1 VFDLVG
7 NVLLQVNVAL
17 VGVGVLVLVRS
28 QVDEQELEQFG
39 HDTEQFVVEVIVELV
54 VELLVG
60 GFAEGLDDVV
70 NALPDK
76 FFDFIVV
83 LLVPVGGVDIGH
95 QVNEEMRHLV
105 DEFERLAVLQH
116 YLLFLLFFVPL
127 PIFFFVV
134 LALVDLVVG
143 VLGMLAQFDQKLC
156 LVLEELEQL

>member
-1 VFDLVG
+1 MFDLVG

-28 QVDEQELEQFG
+28 QVDEQELEQLG
-39 HDTEQFVVEVIVELV
+39 HDSEQFVVEVIVELV

-105 DEFERLAVLQH
+105 DELERLAVLQH

-127 PIFFFVV
+127 PIFLFVV

-143 VLGMLAQFDQKLC
+143 VLGMLTQFDQKLC
-156 LVLEELEQL
+156 LVLEELE